1 MKRNLQLD
9 NLLPGDRIVVP
20 KSNLRLVQHH
30 VIYLGYDENGIGW
43 FAENKIGVG
52 VQIVSAEEFLRDI
65 TEITRIEPFRGTDEQ
80 RNNAVQ
86 YAMAL
91 EGTNYDLLQF
101 NCEHYANIVQHNRKE
116 SSQVKSGLILGVVGI
131 AALGIFFNN
140 D

>member
-30 VIYLGYDENGIGW
+30 VIYLGYDDNGIGW

-52 VQIVSAEEFLRDI
+52 VQIVSAEVFLRDI
-65 TEITRIEPFRGTDEQ
+65 SEITRIEVFRGTDEQ
-80 RNNAVQ
+80 RINAVQ
-86 YAMAL
+86 NAMAL
-91 EGTNYDLLQF
+91 VGTNYDLLQF
-101 NCEHYANIVQHNRKE
+101 NCEHYANVVQHQQKVSN
-116 SSQVKSGLILGVVGI
+116 QVKTGIFLGIVTAFIGLIVSSK
-131 AALGIFFNN
+131 

>member
-116 SSQVKSGLILGVVGI
+116 SSQVSTGLILGVVGI
-131 AALGIFFNN
+131 AALGIIFNN